1 MIQLC
6 MVKKGLRQ
14 LALIGLLMITIISLG
29 LSGFMTVKQAA
40 ASSAESVMPAGC
52 SAAPWEATADY
63 SGGSEVSHHG
73 KLWIAK
79 WWTTGEEPGTAGPWG
94 VWDDRGNCGFEGGSD
109 KGGEIGTGSIYAPNL
124 ASNETSCASS
134 SCLHSALKNV
144 LPGGRIVLEP
154 GTYTGSFSS
163 DAGGTSEQP
172 IVIESRDAANPAV
185 ISGYSAGSGYAL
197 RVRGDH
203 WIIRNLKLTNA
214 QKGILLDHSNHTLI
228 SGVEV
233 YNIGYEAVHFR
244 DGTSHSTIE
253 NSRISNTGRTGPG
266 FGEGVYVGSA
276 EGASYDQNTH
286 YNTIRG
292 VIFGPNIT
300 AEHIDIKE
308 RSIGTLV
315 ENCTF
320 YGEGISGA
328 NYADSFVDVKGNGA
342 IIRNNTAYQNGNSVI
357 VDAFQLHE
365 IVPGWGISN
374 EFSNNTVYLSDP
386 DVYVIAAYG
395 NTSATAAQ
403 NTRSPA
409 GNMYKG
415 NVTVAP

>member
-6 MVKKGLRQ
+6 MVKRGLRQ
-14 LALIGLLMITIISLG
+14 LALIGLLMVSISSLG
-29 LSGFMTVKQAA
+29 LSEFTTVKQADA
-40 ASSAESVMPAGC
+40 FRAEEARPATC
-52 SAAPWEATADY
+52 SAAPWEATATY
-63 SGGSEVSHHG
+63 SGDSEVSHQG
-73 KLWIAK
+73 KLWTAR
-79 WWTTGEEPGTAGPWG
+79 WWTTGEEPGTSASWG
-94 VWDDRGNCGFEGGSD
+94 VWDARETCGNGGGRDEGGRFEPEPHS
-109 KGGEIGTGSIYAPNL
+109 
-124 ASNETSCASS
+124 ASNDTSCASS
-134 SCLHSALKNV
+134 SCLHSALKNAV
-144 LPGGRIVLEP
+144 PGGRIVLEP

-214 QKGILLDHSNHTLI
+214 QKGILLDHSNHTLV

-233 YNIGYEAVHFR
+233 FNIGYEAVHFR
-244 DGTSHSTIE
+244 DGTSYSTIE
-253 NSRISNTGRTGPG
+253 NSRIYNTGKTGPG

-320 YGEGISGA
+320 YGKGISGA

-374 EFSNNTVYLSDP
+374 EFSNNTVFLSDP

-395 NTSATAAQ
+395 NTSATASQ